1 MTWNSP
7 NVIPP
12 DPAFPSPSRN
22 RLSRFRRSASSPIA
36 RRRPDEVL
44 HDRLQVAQ
52 AYEPVAVDVVDLETE
67 TERVG
72 GRTTRQATDGGGRR
86 TDGRDE
92 MR

>member
-1 MTWNSP
+1 MNL
-7 NVIPP
+7 VRLAL
-12 DPAFPSPSRN
+12 AFLIDV
-22 RLSRFRRSASSPIA
+22 LSSLRELPHRA
-36 RRRPDEVL
+36 RDQQRHLLLVQRRPDEVL